1 MFDMQHFEGSAK
13 ENGMHY
19 WLAHEFMAALGYE
32 TWPSFKT
39 VIQKAMGSCLQLGID
54 TDEAFLPCD
63 LPDGTKSYRL
73 TRFACFLIAMQAD
86 SKKPQV
92 SSAQIALAKIAEV
105 LVEEKLSESGI
116 FRIDERS
123 KLTFAEKQLGA
134 AAKNAGLVQGSDY
147 AIFKDSGFRGMY
159 NMSLQRLQEH
169 KGAPVGKTLYDFMG
183 LTELAANTFRVT
195 QTSERLKRTQ
205 ANGLTQAKN
214 TAHQVGREVRDVMMR
229 SFELISN
236 TGTMYLNAETEKKA
250 KNRAIRNW
258 CETLIKKGELHGKK
272 SWQTIL
278 YQSDLATSAQ
288 AMGRKGGYA
297 KSEAKTA
304 AVRGNGKKGGRPRK
318 QVCLIADAKR

>member
-32 TWPSFKT
+32 TWASFKT

-54 TDEAFLPCD
+54 TDEAFLPYD
-63 LPDGTKSYRL
+63 LPDGTKSYKL

-116 FRIDERS
+116 SRIEERS
-123 KLTFAEKQLGA
+123 KLTSVEKQLGA
-134 AAKNAGLVQGSDY
+134 VAKNAGLVQGSDY

-169 KGAPVGKTLYDFMG
+169 KGAPIGKTLYDFMG
-183 LTELAANTFRVT
+183 LTELAANTFRIT
-195 QTSERLKRTQ
+195 QTSERLRRTK
-205 ANGLTQAKN
+205 ATGLTQAKD
-214 TAHQVGREVRDVMMR
+214 TAHQVGKEVRDVMMR
-229 SFELISN
+229 SSGVAPEDLPLEGHIEDVKRQIKSAN
-236 TGTMYLNAETEKKA
+236 KKMKKLDTPA
-250 KNRAIRNW
+250 K
-258 CETLIKKGELHGKK
+258 
-272 SWQTIL
+272 
-278 YQSDLATSAQ
+278 
-288 AMGRKGGYA
+288 
-297 KSEAKTA
+297 
-304 AVRGNGKKGGRPRK
+304 PRK
-318 QVCLIADAKR
+318 KKIKP